1 MDFIT
6 LLAERKIQEAI
17 VRGELDNLSL
27 KGQPIPHED
36 LSAVPEDLRMGYKIL
51 KNAGFLP
58 EELQIRQEMLSL
70 QDLIAS
76 CDDPEEERSLRKRL
90 TLKRLHFDVLMEQN
104 ARNTAFA
111 RYSGRVLER
120 LGL

>member
-27 KGQPIPHED
+27 KGHPIPRED

-58 EELQIRQEMLSL
+58 EELQIRQEMLCL
-70 QDLIAS
+70 KDLIAS

-104 ARNTAFA
+104 ARNTAFS